1 MKNLLL
7 KLVAMIG
14 FLIIFLI
21 GCGIFKAVIPHGTI
35 IYVIWLCVAVKLFK
49 GLMNKS

>member
-1 MKNLLL
+1 MKELLL
-7 KLVAMIG
+7 KIVAMIG

-21 GCGIFKAVIPHGTI
+21 GCGIFKAVIPHGSL
-35 IYVIWLCVAVKLFK
+35 IYIIWLIVAVKLFK